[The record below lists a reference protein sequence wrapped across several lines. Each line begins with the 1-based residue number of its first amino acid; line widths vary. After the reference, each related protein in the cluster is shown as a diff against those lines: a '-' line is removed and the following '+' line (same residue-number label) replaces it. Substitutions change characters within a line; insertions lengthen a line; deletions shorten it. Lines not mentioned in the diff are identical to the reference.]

1 MLTASAIALECAFDS
16 SRSIISGSGI
26 AEFMARFLASE
37 TAFRSSVGIVTGV
50 GYAIA
55 IARLNAPVVA
65 VAISDAYF
73 TSSISSTSA
82 SRIMPLS

>member
-1 MLTASAIALECAFDS
+1 MLTASAIALDCAFDS
-16 SRSIISGSGI
+16 SRSMMAGSGI

-37 TAFRSSVGIVTGV
+37 AAFASSVGIVTGV

-65 VAISDAYF
+65 VVISDAYF
-73 TSSISSTSA
+73 DSSISSASA
-82 SRIMPLS
+82 SRIVPLS